1 MRYLRAELFFI
12 IMVVL
17 LCSAGLMLF
26 MQYRLL
32 HGYELPEDTISA
44 LSGSLGMALL
54 LIIAAVVA
62 GGLMLLPHIRMQVKS
77 KGQLKIITWMIARNA
92 QDLEQIS
99 FTDPLTGL
107 QSRHYFDD
115 ALREYLLQFG
125 KINRPV
131 AVLLI
136 GIDRLELFCEQRGR
150 DVTDRLL
157 MEAALCIR
165 NGTRYHDVLAHMGD
179 GEFALIVPDLEA
191 ADAEKMAVRIC
202 AALKESELRMGHDS
216 HIIGATSVMTEWNGK
231 ENAPSLYKRAR
242 GLLQKKQFT

>member
-1 MRYLRAELFFI
+1 MRYLRAELFFA

-26 MQYRLL
+26 MQYRLVHDYQL
-32 HGYELPEDTISA
+32 QDAEASS
-44 LSGSLGMALL
+44 LSGSLGIALL
-54 LIIAAVVA
+54 LITAAIVA

-99 FTDPLTGL
+99 FIDPLTGL
-107 QSRHYFDD
+107 KSRHYFDD
-115 ALREYLLQFG
+115 ALREYLVQFG

-131 AVLLI
+131 TVMMI
-136 GIDRLELFCEQRGR
+136 GIDRLDQFCEQRGR

-165 NGTRYHDVLAHMGD
+165 NGTRYHDVLAHIGD
-179 GEFALIVPDLEA
+179 GEFALIMPDLEA
-191 ADAEKMAVRIC
+191 ADAEKMAARIC

-216 HIIGATSVMTEWNGK
+216 HVIGASSALAEWNGK
-231 ENAPSLYKRAR
+231 ENAPALYKRAHA
-242 GLLQKKQFT
+242 LLQKAHSV

>member
-32 HGYELPEDTISA
+32 HGYELPEDAISA

-165 NGTRYHDVLAHMGD
+165 NGTRYHDVLAHW
-179 GEFALIVPDLEA
+179 ATV
-191 ADAEKMAVRIC
+191 
-202 AALKESELRMGHDS
+202 SLR
-216 HIIGATSVMTEWNGK
+216 
-231 ENAPSLYKRAR
+231 
-242 GLLQKKQFT
+242 